1 MSLRPYDIDINKDE
15 STNGLCIIFLNTVI
29 MFVLVFPVSDSDT
42 LSQHQVGLPKIMLYQ
57 T

>member
-29 MFVLVFPVSDSDT
+29 MFVLVFPDSNPDT
-42 LSQHQVGLPKIMLYQ
+42 LSQHKVGLPKIMLDQ